1 MTEFTKQVTYREKLL
16 NFFKRSIWR
25 FAPLLNDRTQLI
37 QLLRAAEN
45 QHLLDAQSLAMI
57 ESILQVSEIR
67 VRDIMIPRSQ
77 MTVVDVE
84 DSLEAILPIVVE
96 SGHSRFPVV
105 GEGRDE
111 IIGIL
116 LAKDL
121 LAYQFKKTQFDL
133 REIIR
138 LPMFVPDSKRLNL
151 LLQDFRSS
159 HNHMAIVVD
168 EYGHASGLVTI
179 EDVLEQIVGEIED
192 EYDIDDEMMIKKHN
206 ETQFMVKAI
215 TPVEDFNQYFGC
227 QLNEEEFDT
236 IGGLVTQALG
246 HLPKRGETVVIEN
259 FRFRV
264 LHADSRRIR
273 LLRVTLL
280 VKAHSP

>member
-1 MTEFTKQVTYREKLL
+1 MTEFTPPVTYWERLL
-16 NFFKRSIWR
+16 NFFKRGVWH
-25 FAPLLNDRTQLI
+25 FAPLLRDRAQLI
-37 QLLRAAEN
+37 QLLRTAEKR
-45 QHLLDAQSLAMI
+45 HLLDAQSLAMI

-77 MTVVDVE
+77 MTVIDVD
-84 DSLEAILPIVVE
+84 DSLEVILPIVVE
-96 SGHSRFPVV
+96 SAHSRFPVV

-138 LPMFVPDSKRLNL
+138 LPVFVPDSKRLNL
-151 LLQDFRSS
+151 MLQDFRSS

-192 EYDIDDEMMIKKHN
+192 EYDIDDEMMIKKHT

-236 IGGLVTQALG
+236 VGGLVTQALG

-280 VKAHSP
+280 KAI